1 MNLRMSNS
9 NEKMMGI
16 GLMSGTSLD
25 GIDLA
30 ACNFWFENGKYA
42 FEIVVAETFPYDS
55 EWHDRLKFLPQ
66 QDAVTYVKTH
76 VELGH
81 LYGNLLNEFINK
93 HQLKASFIAS
103 HGHTIFH
110 QPSNKFTA
118 QIGDLAAIAA
128 INTVPVIG
136 DFRTID
142 VALGGQGAPL
152 VPIGDRLL
160 FHEYQA
166 CLNLGGIANIS
177 FEKNSERV
185 AFDICPVNMI
195 LNSLATLLDK
205 NYDDQGLIAR
215 SGAVNNDLLYQLN
228 NLDFYHINSA
238 KSLGREWFEN
248 EFSPIVAS
256 STVKLEDKLCTCVE
270 HIAQQIALSI
280 QENQLAGKML
290 ITGGGAFNNF
300 LIERIQAR
308 TTIKTIIPDAQTI
321 AFKEALIFA
330 FLGLLKFQN
339 KINVLGSST
348 GSKKDH
354 VGGCIYFK
362 VQY

>member
-1 MNLRMSNS
+1 MDLIMTNS
-9 NEKMMGI
+9 SKKIMGI

-30 ACNFWFENGKYA
+30 ACNFWVENGKYA
-42 FEIVVAETFPYDS
+42 FEIVAADTFPYDLD
-55 EWHDRLKFLPQ
+55 WHERLKLLPHQ
-66 QDAVTYVKTH
+66 SASTYVKTH

-81 LYGNLLNEFINK
+81 LYGHLLNEFINK
-93 HQLKASFIAS
+93 HKFNTSFIAS

-110 QPSNKFTA
+110 QPLHKFTA

-128 INTVPVIG
+128 LNTVPVIG

-177 FEKNSERV
+177 FEKSSERV

-195 LNSLATLLDK
+195 LNSLAEQLNK
-205 NYDDQGLIAR
+205 EYDDQGLIAR
-215 SGAVNNDLLYQLN
+215 SGTVDNELLDKLND
-228 NLDFYHINSA
+228 LDFYKLKSA

-248 EFSPIVAS
+248 DFSPLVES
-256 STVKLEDKLCTCVE
+256 STANLENKLCTCVE
-270 HIAQQIALSI
+270 HIAQQIASTI
-280 QENQLAGKML
+280 QENQVTGKML

-300 LIERIQAR
+300 LIERIQYR
-308 TTIKTIIPDAQTI
+308 TTIKTVIPEAQII

-348 GSKKDH
+348 GSKLDH
-354 VGGCIYFK
+354 VGGCIYSK
-362 VQY
+362 EKC